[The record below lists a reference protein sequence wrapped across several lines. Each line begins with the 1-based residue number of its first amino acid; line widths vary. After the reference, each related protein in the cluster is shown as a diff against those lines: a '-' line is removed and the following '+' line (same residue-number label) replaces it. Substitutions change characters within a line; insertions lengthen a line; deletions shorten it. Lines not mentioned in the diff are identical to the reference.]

1 MTGKFIIGESS
12 GKQVKA
18 DLQKL
23 IETKLLL
30 TANSGGGKTWGIR
43 RILEETH
50 GQVQHIVLD
59 LEGEFHTLREHYDY
73 VLVGKGGQ
81 LDANLKTAAVLAQRL
96 LELNVSAIIDLYEL
110 KQHERK
116 EYVRLFLDSMMN
128 APKELW
134 HPVLVVVD
142 EAHVL
147 CPEKDE
153 SVAAGSVKDLCSRG
167 RKRGFCA
174 VLATQ
179 RLAKLA
185 KDAAA
190 ECNNVLIGRTSQ
202 DVDMKRSGE
211 ALGFTSREDVQ
222 GLRKLEPGQF
232 YAYGPAISQEI
243 VRVVVGP
250 VRTSH
255 PKIGSKVQAV
265 APTSEKI
272 KSVLAKL
279 SDLHKEAEVNMQDN
293 VALRTRVRELE
304 GQLKRAPK
312 PKADE
317 KALQTEFNRGQ
328 AEVGKFMKR
337 QFEAQA
343 RKHEAELKQTQV
355 AVKALEG
362 KLKRIGAVL
371 GEEVKLPTV
380 VPVFEVRQP
389 VQERLVLHAP
399 AHVSPPVEIEGVKLD
414 KCEAAAYS
422 VLASNPGQVV
432 SKIRIAVF
440 SGYSVSSGGFRNAIS
455 HLVSLG
461 LVERTASGL
470 RAVESQLEQGLAL
483 LGGQVQEPFTIAQ
496 WFSKLGACE
505 RKIFQHLLERDG
517 DVVDKV
523 ALAEATGYQATS
535 GGFRNSLSRL
545 NSLELIVR
553 EGAGVKINPEISEG
567 N

>member
-255 PKIGSKVQAV
+255 PKIGSKVQAA

-343 RKHEAELKQTQV
+343 RKHDAELKQTHV